1 MSTET
6 TPLTLAEA
14 TATTLIARIE
24 AGETVSDSAMIRA
37 RGAIWRAN
45 DAAGGPTAHPIA
57 DRLSAEIA
65 RAYEG

>member
-6 TPLTLAEA
+6 SPLTLAETTA
-14 TATTLIARIE
+14 TALIARIE
-24 AGETVSDSAMIRA
+24 AGETVSDSDMIRA

-45 DAAGGPTAHPIA
+45 DAAGGPVAHPVA